1 MFNDRLNLAIAHA
14 HRNKKRL
21 AVLFLDLDR
30 FKVINDTVGH
40 TLGDQLLQD
49 IADRLKNCIRRDDTI
64 ARFGGDEFN
73 LLLPGINHVEDV
85 HNITRKIVNTLKQPL
100 VIGNREFYS
109 TASIGISIYPYDGED
124 SETLLKHADMAMYRV
139 KEHGRNNYHF
149 YSTSIHAKS
158 FEKMITENDLLRA
171 VKRKEFEVY
180 YQPQVNINTGC
191 IIGVEALVRWHYP
204 NRGMIFPDEFLHLAE
219 DTRLIV
225 NIDKLILHSV
235 CVQNKAW
242 QDKGF
247 QALCVS
253 VNLSAHTFQKIDLI
267 ETVTSVLKK
276 TDIDPRSLM
285 LEIPESIA
293 MQNLDSTIHK
303 LEKLCDLGIK
313 IAIDDF
319 GTGFSSLY
327 YLKKF
332 PINKLKISQHFIRD
346 IVTDQNDKVIV
357 SLVIDLAQSL
367 KLKVIAEGVETS
379 QQLSFLKQRQCDEMQ
394 GYLFS
399 KPVPAEKFE
408 EMLVH
413 DKRLHS

>member
-1 MFNDRLNLAIAHA
+1 
-14 HRNKKRL
+14 
-21 AVLFLDLDR
+21 
-30 FKVINDTVGH
+30 
-40 TLGDQLLQD
+40 
-49 IADRLKNCIRRDDTI
+49 
-64 ARFGGDEFN
+64 
-73 LLLPGINHVEDV
+73 
-85 HNITRKIVNTLKQPL
+85 
-100 VIGNREFYS
+100 
-109 TASIGISIYPYDGED
+109 
-124 SETLLKHADMAMYRV
+124 
-139 KEHGRNNYHF
+139 
-149 YSTSIHAKS
+149 
-158 FEKMITENDLLRA
+158 
-171 VKRKEFEVY
+171 
-180 YQPQVNINTGC
+180 
-191 IIGVEALVRWHYP
+191 
-204 NRGMIFPDEFLHLAE
+204 
-219 DTRLIV
+219 
-225 NIDKLILHSV
+225 
-235 CVQNKAW
+235 
-242 QDKGF
+242 
-247 QALCVS
+247 
-253 VNLSAHTFQKIDLI
+253 
-267 ETVTSVLKK
+267 
-276 TDIDPRSLM
+276 M
-285 LEIPESIA
+285 LEIPERIA

-413 DKRLHS
+413 DKCLYN